1 MGSTA
6 AYVGLNEKYFSS
18 CFTKEIGNT
27 SSNFLTEIRMENAR
41 ELLRT
46 TDMKMYEISERVGYN
61 SVEHFNRMFKKVC
74 GVSPS
79 VYKRQILQI

>member
-1 MGSTA
+1 
-6 AYVGLNEKYFSS
+6 
-18 CFTKEIGNT
+18 
-27 SSNFLTEIRMENAR
+27 MENAR